1 MLEIKREKKL
11 FALGEMRLDNGE
23 RLRNAR
29 LCYQVVGTPNRARDN
44 LVLIPSYYGGTH
56 WGSLPLL
63 GADGPLASGDY
74 CIVLTNLLGA
84 GWSTSPSNAAPGQEA
99 AQFPR
104 VSLLDNI
111 RAQKALLDRLYGND
125 WQLALVAGWSMGG
138 MQTLFWAMAY
148 PERVRAILPFC
159 CTARCWPHNQVFL
172 EGVKAA
178 LRADA
183 AWQGGRYDTPPE
195 RGLRAFGRAYAG
207 WAYSQ
212 AFFRREL
219 WRELGFASLEELL
232 DYWERD
238 HLEQDAN
245 DLLCV
250 LHTWQS
256 ADPARSFGKDSL
268 AEALGL
274 IKARAIVMPGSTDLY
289 FTVEDARRE
298 ASLMPNAELRVLES
312 DWGHC
317 AGGPGRSAAA
327 MQQVFAAMAELLE
340 AGR

>member
-1 MLEIKREKKL
+1 MLEIKREKKF
-11 FALGEMRLDNGE
+11 FALGDMRLESGE
-23 RLRNAR
+23 HLRNAR

-63 GADGPLASGDY
+63 GADGPLGTGDY
-74 CIVLTNLLGA
+74 CVVLTDLLGA

-99 AQFPR
+99 AGFPQL
-104 VSLLDNI
+104 SLLDNV
-111 RAQKALLDRLYGND
+111 RAQKALLDRLYGD
-125 WQLALVAGWSMGG
+125 GWQLALVTGWSMGG

-148 PERVRAILPFC
+148 PERMRAILPFC
-159 CTARCWPHNQVFL
+159 CTAHCWPHNRVFL

-178 LRADA
+178 LCADG
-183 AWQGGRYDTPPE
+183 AWQGGRYATPPE
-195 RGLRAFGRAYAG
+195 RGLRAFGRAYAS

-219 WRELGFASLEELL
+219 WRDLGFESLEALL
-232 DYWERD
+232 DYWVRD

-250 LHTWQS
+250 LYSWQS
-256 ADPARSFGKDSL
+256 ADPARSFAVASL
-268 AEALGL
+268 AEALGR
-274 IKARAIVMPGSTDLY
+274 IQARTILMPSSSDLY
-289 FTVEDARRE
+289 FTVEDARHE
-298 ASLMPNAELRVLES
+298 ASLIPGAELRVLES

-317 AGGPGRSAAA
+317 AGGPGREPQA
-327 MQQVFAAMAELLE
+327 MAQHFAAMRELL
-340 AGR
+340 GQP